1 METKYGQSLTNFAT
15 KTRTKL
21 LHTSFTDESEGSK
34 MIIWSHRSGSFPL
47 ADFDEY
53 EEVAKLEKQD
63 RELYIKL
70 RQGGYDHQDAQIAV
84 TDSTVEF
91 V

>member
-1 METKYGQSLTNFAT
+1 MTLF
-15 KTRTKL
+15 TREKL
-21 LHTSFTDESEGSK
+21 DNSRSVSNDESEGSK

-53 EEVAKLEKQD
+53 EEVAKLEKKD

-70 RQGGYDHQDAQIAV
+70 RQGGYDHQDAQVAV
-84 TDSTVEF
+84 IDSTVEF

>member
-1 METKYGQSLTNFAT
+1 MTLF
-15 KTRTKL
+15 TRKKL
-21 LHTSFTDESEGSK
+21 DNSRSVSNDESEGSK

-53 EEVAKLEKQD
+53 EEVAKLEKKD

-70 RQGGYDHQDAQIAV
+70 RQGGYDHQDAQVAV

>member
-1 METKYGQSLTNFAT
+1 MTLFTSQKLDNSQSVSN
-15 KTRTKL
+15 
-21 LHTSFTDESEGSK
+21 DESEGSK
-34 MIIWSHRSGSFPL
+34 MIIWSHKSGSFPL

-53 EEVAKLEKQD
+53 EEVAKLEKKD

>member
-1 METKYGQSLTNFAT
+1 VTLF
-15 KTRTKL
+15 TRKKL
-21 LHTSFTDESEGSK
+21 DNSRSVSNDESEGSK

-53 EEVAKLEKQD
+53 EEVAKLEKKD

-70 RQGGYDHQDAQIAV
+70 RQGGYDHQDAQVAV

>member
-1 METKYGQSLTNFAT
+1 MTLFTKE
-15 KTRTKL
+15 KL
-21 LHTSFTDESEGSK
+21 DNSRSVSNDESEGSK

-53 EEVAKLEKQD
+53 EEVAKLEKKD

-70 RQGGYDHQDAQIAV
+70 RQGGYDHQDAQVAV
-84 TDSTVEF
+84 IDSTVEF

>member
-1 METKYGQSLTNFAT
+1 VTLFTKE
-15 KTRTKL
+15 KL
-21 LHTSFTDESEGSK
+21 DNSRSVSNDESEGSK
-34 MIIWSHRSGSFPL
+34 MIIWSHKSGSFPL

-53 EEVAKLEKQD
+53 EEVAKLEKKD

>member
-1 METKYGQSLTNFAT
+1 
-15 KTRTKL
+15 
-21 LHTSFTDESEGSK
+21 
-34 MIIWSHRSGSFPL
+34 MIIWCNKSGSFPL

-53 EEVAKLEKQD
+53 EEVAKLEKKD
-63 RELYIKL
+63 RELYVSL
-70 RQGGYDHQDAQIAV
+70 RLGGYDHQDAQIAV

>member
-1 METKYGQSLTNFAT
+1 MTLF
-15 KTRTKL
+15 TREKL
-21 LHTSFTDESEGSK
+21 DNSRSVSNDESEGSK

-53 EEVAKLEKQD
+53 EEVAKLEKKD